1 MTAPRTQADSEK
13 INASYFDAES
23 LQALAD
29 RHRDEYRKAKPFPH
43 VVIDD
48 FLPEKDL
55 DIVLDEFLQAQD
67 EGWRRFDNP
76 REKKLAE
83 RRETSFGPFTRHLL
97 AANFN
102 SSVFLEFLESLTG
115 ITGLIPDPYFEGG
128 GLHQIVPG
136 GFLKVHADFNW
147 HKDLKLDRRLNVI
160 VYLNRDWEEEYG
172 GHLELWNRDMTR
184 CERRVLP
191 IFNRCVIFSTTD
203 FSYHGHPEPL
213 SCPEDMTRKSLALYY
228 YSNGRPAEELSD
240 AHSTLFQS
248 RPGEIMRRDV
258 TEVKRGPE
266 AVVKAW
272 LPPIVTNAIVARRER
287 RRTQQ

>member
-1 MTAPRTQADSEK
+1 MTTPRTHADSET
-13 INASYFDAES
+13 INASYFDPES
-23 LQALAD
+23 LELLAD
-29 RHRDEYRKAKPFPH
+29 RHRDEYREAQPFPH

-48 FLPEKDL
+48 FLPEEDL
-55 DIVLDEFLQAQD
+55 DLVLDEFLQAQD
-67 EGWRRFDNP
+67 EAWRRFDNP

-97 AANFN
+97 TANFN

-136 GFLKVHADFNW
+136 GFLKVHSDFNW

-172 GHLELWNRDMTR
+172 GYLELWNREMSR

-213 SCPEDMTRKSLALYY
+213 SCPEGMTRKSLALYY

-248 RPGEIMRRDV
+248 RPGEVMRRDV
-258 TEVKRGPE
+258 TEMKRGPE
-266 AVVKAW
+266 AVVKAL
-272 LPPIVTNAIVARRER
+272 LPPIVTNAIASRRER
-287 RRTQQ
+287 RKSR

>member
-1 MTAPRTQADSEK
+1 MAAAKTQTDSGTIRT
-13 INASYFDAES
+13 SYFDPERLQS
-23 LQALAD
+23 LAGQYRL
-29 RHRDEYRKAKPFPH
+29 EYGSAQPFPH

-48 FLPEKDL
+48 FLSEEDL
-55 DIVLDEFLQAQD
+55 DVVLEEFLQAQD
-67 EGWRRFDNP
+67 EAWRQFDNP

-115 ITGLIPDPYFEGG
+115 IEGLIPDPYYEGG

-147 HKDLKLDRRLNVI
+147 HKELKLDRRLNVI
-160 VYLNRDWEEEYG
+160 VYLNREWKEEYG
-172 GHLELWNRDMTR
+172 GHLELWNREMTK

-213 SCPEDMTRKSLALYY
+213 TCPQGMTRKSLALYY

-248 RPGEIMRRDV
+248 RPGEVMRRDFA
-258 TEVKRGPE
+258 EMKRKPE
-266 AVVKAW
+266 ALVKSL
-272 LPPIVTNAIVARRER
+272 LPPIVTDVIVSRRARRKGR
-287 RRTQQ
+287 